1 MTRSED
7 PAIAGVG
14 ASRGEVSMSN
24 TETEKQELEREHE
37 RQEAE
42 AFGVDVETLRVFRS
56 YLQARRDR
64 ADRYDTHAMLEGA
77 LARGADPGAW
87 IDWLVSRIVDGEE
100 DYVDVALNR
109 GWVYEDDFAAD
120 GIFGQQQEVE

>member
-1 MTRSED
+1 MT
-7 PAIAGVG
+7 
-14 ASRGEVSMSN
+14 
-24 TETEKQELEREHE
+24 TTEKQENVFARMSRERTAEQELEREHE

-64 ADRYDTHAMLEGA
+64 ADRYDTHAMLRQA
-77 LARGADPGAW
+77 LDDGADPAAW

-100 DYVDVALNR
+100 GYVVVALNR
-109 GWVYEDDFAAD
+109 GWVYE
-120 GIFGQQQEVE
+120 GE